1 MYIGAPSTDGA
12 DVSERWDQHFLALA
26 VQVARMSKDPSTKV
40 GAVIVGP
47 EREVLSTGFNGL
59 PRGIADTEVRL
70 NDRDTKLKLV
80 VHGEMNAILNAARNG
95 VRLKGSALYLA
106 ATDISGAEWGGP
118 PCTRCC
124 VEVIQAGIVEIVS
137 RPEKAVPTKW
147 SDDLKLARALLA
159 EARINYREIAAP
171 GEKG

>member
-1 MYIGAPSTDGA
+1 MGRAV
-12 DVSERWDQHFLALA
+12 VSERWDQHFLALA

-59 PRGIADTEVRL
+59 PRGIADSEARL
-70 NDRDTKLKLV
+70 NDRETKLKLV
-80 VHGEMNAILNAARNG
+80 VHAEMNAILNAARNG
-95 VRLKGSALYLA
+95 IRLKGSTLYLA

-124 VEVIQAGIVEIVS
+124 VESIQAGIVEIVS

-147 SDDLKLARALLA
+147 SDDLKLARSLLA

-171 GEKG
+171 AG